1 MKNVLIIASDFP
13 PVGGVSTQRTLK
25 FVKYL
30 HCFGWNPIVLTIK
43 NDRYTKIFM
52 PVDTSLCSEIP
63 KNAKI
68 YAVSSYYW
76 LWPLLP
82 LLYAVGKELEGNK
95 FYKFLGA
102 IRIYKCIIWIL
113 RCLIVPEPLVVWYPF
128 AIRNGYNIIKRHDIH
143 MLYSTSPGPV
153 AHLIAM
159 KLATKYNIPWV
170 ADFRDP
176 WAYASWTYKVR
187 PMKLLDMRLE
197 KKVLARADRL
207 IITLPKLINEF
218 KTIEKKFNPAR
229 CSLILNGY
237 DEEDFKYISPHIF
250 EQFTI
255 VYTGRLKH
263 PRRSPHHLF
272 DVLSSLFQEFPS
284 LKSKIRVVFIG
295 RISFSVT
302 RLVKECKLEDCVEMK
317 GHLEH
322 KKALSYICGASVLF
336 LLAVETKGTG
346 KPFQGKDVISLKL
359 FEYLRAKRPILAL
372 VPEDSDSA
380 RIVQDTR
387 SGVVVEPTDYQK
399 AKKVILD
406 MYEKYREGELKLRS
420 NDSLIQKYERK
431 VLTERLVEIFD
442 DLLLKRERLKGAIK

>member
-1 MKNVLIIASDFP
+1 MIIASDFP

-30 HCFGWNPIVLTIK
+30 HCFGWNPIVLTVK
-43 NDRYTKIFM
+43 SNRYTKIFM
-52 PVDTSLCSEIP
+52 SVDTSLCSEIP

-68 YAVSSYYW
+68 YAVNSYYW

-82 LLYAVGKELEGNK
+82 LLYAVEKELEGNK

-102 IRIYKCIIWIL
+102 MRIYMFIIWIL
-113 RCLIVPEPLVVWYPF
+113 RRTVPEPLVVWYPF
-128 AIRNGYNIIKRHDIH
+128 AIRNGHNIIKRHDIH
-143 MLYSTSPGPV
+143 MLYSTSPNPI

-176 WAYASWTYKVR
+176 WAYASWTHKAR

-237 DEEDFKYISPHIF
+237 DEEDFKDISPHIF

-255 VYTGRLKH
+255 IYTGRLSH

-272 DVLSSLFQEFPS
+272 DTLSSLFQEFPD
-284 LKSKIRVVFIG
+284 LKSKIRVVFTG
-295 RISFSVT
+295 RISSSVT
-302 RLVKECKLEDCVEMK
+302 RLVKEYKLEDCVEMK
-317 GHLEH
+317 EHLEH

-336 LLAVETKGTG
+336 LLVVETKGTG

-406 MYEKYREGELKLRS
+406 MYEKYRKGELKLGS

-431 VLTERLVEIFD
+431 VLTERLAEIFD
-442 DLLLKRERLKGAIK
+442 DLLLKRERLKSAVK